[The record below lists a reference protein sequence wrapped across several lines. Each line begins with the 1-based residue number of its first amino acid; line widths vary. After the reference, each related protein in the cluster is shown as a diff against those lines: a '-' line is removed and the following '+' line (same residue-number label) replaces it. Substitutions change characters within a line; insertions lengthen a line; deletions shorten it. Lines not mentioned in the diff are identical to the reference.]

1 MNSPDTIQS
10 RPYPGNH
17 ETADSIVSA
26 WNPAQ
31 LGDQSQSQQQTQDA
45 TQSRIQ
51 ALPRRVCMACRRRK
65 VGCDKKQPCHN
76 CKKFGA
82 ECVYPSDSASAGRQ
96 ILTDSQLWE
105 QLHRLEPMFKTL
117 ADCVQQGSFLPF
129 SSIPSSST
137 TARDTNLSTDVSSA
151 QAQEQ
156 RPGTVAEHPSPAPP
170 TPPYSV
176 GSTGA
181 VHREQ
186 EVPATTL
193 SAPNNANVLTGQSPP
208 REAESL
214 ASTSSNTHASRMN
227 GDKVEAESNLSWSP
241 YGVSTG
247 KLVKDDGRDRYVSGT
262 FWEALHTE
270 DDMSDGIMSEEES
283 DYEDTRAALAPNIS
297 QYSFIFSTSTRETE
311 SPSSH
316 PPQHHRLKAWNL
328 FKSNIHPVATVLHI
342 PSVEQMVLGAI
353 QNPKDLAPNVEALMF
368 VIYFGAVNSLP
379 EDDTPLQFGEKQSV
393 LLARF
398 RRDADA
404 AFTRSRLMETDDMLT
419 LQTFVIYLIL
429 LRCRDPTYSWT
440 MTGLAVR
447 LSQSLGMHRDGST
460 LNLPP
465 FEAEM
470 RRRLWWNLCVLDTPA
485 SEDYSCSSGLLELS
499 SFNSRRP
506 MNVNDSAW
514 YPGMTEYP
522 REQDGITDMS
532 FTAARCW
539 ASNLWRTMIDTRHLD
554 PDTGLSFAAMTTAD
568 KEAWVEKQRKI
579 IYALFPEDPTS
590 REPLYCLTMS
600 FIGTIIAN
608 LRIMVLN
615 PLGTG
620 VSLTEEQKRHVFQGA
635 MECMV
640 HSYKLRT
647 DPLLANWSWLTKCYN
662 EWHAFA
668 IILSELCNQPL
679 SRDADKAWRVVEQSA
694 VLRWDSST
702 KHSRVHQWR
711 SVMKTIEIARRRRK
725 NGMRRRK
732 SSSLS
737 AKHSNPAAYR
747 GGDSTIGGPTRAGG
761 FSTRQ
766 NSIYTQ
772 GNQAPL
778 ETFSNT
784 GPHLQEFQSA
794 MSQADQM
801 MRQLEEADDMC
812 DFTSE
817 DGRLYFAES

>member
-1 MNSPDTIQS
+1 
-10 RPYPGNH
+10 
-17 ETADSIVSA
+17 
-26 WNPAQ
+26 
-31 LGDQSQSQQQTQDA
+31 
-45 TQSRIQ
+45 
-51 ALPRRVCMACRRRK
+51 
-65 VGCDKKQPCHN
+65 
-76 CKKFGA
+76 
-82 ECVYPSDSASAGRQ
+82 
-96 ILTDSQLWE
+96 
-105 QLHRLEPMFKTL
+105 
-117 ADCVQQGSFLPF
+117 
-129 SSIPSSST
+129 
-137 TARDTNLSTDVSSA
+137 
-151 QAQEQ
+151 
-156 RPGTVAEHPSPAPP
+156 
-170 TPPYSV
+170 
-176 GSTGA
+176 
-181 VHREQ
+181 
-186 EVPATTL
+186 
-193 SAPNNANVLTGQSPP
+193 
-208 REAESL
+208 
-214 ASTSSNTHASRMN
+214 MN

-247 KLVKDDGRDRYVSGT
+247 KLVKDDGRDRYVNGT

-270 DDMSDGIMSEEES
+270 DDMSDGMMSEEES
-283 DYEDTRAALAPNIS
+283 DYEDTRAPLAPNIS

-311 SPSSH
+311 SPSAH
-316 PPQHHRLKAWNL
+316 PPQHHRIKAWHL

-342 PSVEQMVLGAI
+342 PSVEPMVLGAI

-368 VIYFGAVNSLP
+368 VIYLGAVNSLP
-379 EDDTPLQFGEKQSV
+379 EDDTPLQFGEEQSV

-419 LQTFVIYLIL
+419 LQTFVVYLIL

-460 LNLPP
+460 LNLTP

-506 MNVNDSAW
+506 MNVNDSALF
-514 YPGMTEYP
+514 PGMAEYP

-539 ASNLWRTMIDTRHLD
+539 ASNLWRTMIDTRHID
-554 PDTGLSFAAMTTAD
+554 PDTGLSFASMTTTD

-579 IYALFPEDPTS
+579 IYGRFPEDPSS

-620 VSLTEEQKRHVFQGA
+620 VSLTEEQKRQVFQGA
-635 MECMV
+635 IECMV
-640 HSYKLRT
+640 HSYRLRT

-737 AKHSNPAAYR
+737 AKLTNPASYR
-747 GGDSTIGGPTRAGG
+747 GGDSAIGGPTRAGG
-761 FSTRQ
+761 PATRQ
-766 NSIYTQ
+766 SSIYNQ
-772 GNQAPL
+772 GNQAQFEP
-778 ETFSNT
+778 FPNPGSQ
-784 GPHLQEFQSA
+784 LQEFQSA